1 MRLIRCL
8 LLILS
13 IVVCQSLSAQD
24 HCYETTR
31 QEGIDLYNKG
41 DYQAAAK
48 NFKAA
53 KFCDDLPSDNDLEL
67 WLDKCV
73 VDVRLSVRRLEFKA
87 AQNDDYEV
95 EVTTKAKSFKVG
107 KAPSWCTITRQGKS
121 LQVSCEDNVQVA
133 PREAK
138 ITITAAGK
146 TAVLEIYQASAD
158 LEVVFA
164 PDSVLFSSLMETQKV
179 FVQSNVPDWSVESTP
194 AWVVVERRKDT
205 LQLVCN
211 RNSSPD
217 IREAEVVIL
226 ASDKQFSLRLS
237 QMPGD
242 TVLHV
247 NKKEV
252 VFGESNSKESLCVK
266 CNMKEWNV
274 KSEDTWV
281 EVEREKDSIKVS
293 VSENTTLFSRHGMV
307 HVACGNRHFDVE
319 VHQRPHVSEFVMPE
333 SELKGVTSSEKES
346 VMVTSEPKNLVVYVD
361 DSIKRITPFQIPI
374 DYEHHSV
381 QVGFERREFLFNE
394 NQQDIVFNPGLRFAA
409 ITFTAPKNIGLR
421 TGFVAANKFGAYAH
435 FQSSMPPVK
444 EFDSDTLNPSGYH
457 FMVGPVYKPIEY
469 AGLYAGVGLGVH
481 EGVTKN
487 GIPNLGFDWEAGV
500 MGFFMNA
507 TVSLGIRNTRWGFNS
522 NRTTF
527 VFGIG
532 GYLKRYYDEKMGYC
546 SSDSRR
552 WWSINYMTRPAANGQ
567 GVMFGDMGRAKLR
580 TYFKAMY
587 VRPDESLK
595 NVDASFGFVFTPVN
609 GIIDYL
615 LGAGAGISVAGAESL
630 NPTMEVE
637 TGFILNIWRFP
648 LTVMLHESDV
658 LHENRHLYVDFGI
671 GFHLGDF
678 KRSSYK

>member
-53 KFCDDLPSDNDLEL
+53 KFCDDLPGDNDLEL

-95 EVTTKAKSFKVG
+95 EVTTKAKSYKVG

-194 AWVVVERRKDT
+194 TWVVVERRKDT

-252 VFGESNSKESLCVK
+252 VFGKGNSKESLYVR

-274 KSEDTWV
+274 KSEDAWV

-293 VSENTTLFSRHGMV
+293 VSENTTLFSRHGVV

-346 VMVTSEPKNLVVYVD
+346 VMVTSEPKSLVVYVD
-361 DSIKRITPFQIPI
+361 DTVKRITPFQIPI

-435 FQSSMPPVK
+435 FQASMPLVK
-444 EFDSDTLNPSGYH
+444 EFDGDTLNPSGYH

-487 GIPNLGFDWEAGV
+487 GVPNLGFDWEAGV

-532 GYLKRYYDEKMGYC
+532 GYLKRYYDEKLGYC

-567 GVMFGDMGRAKLR
+567 GVMFGDIGRAKLR

-595 NVDASFGFVFTPVN
+595 NVEASFGFVFTPVN

-648 LTVMLHESDV
+648 LTVILHESDV